1 VYLIFV
7 HEMGH
12 LVAAKQKGIRTS
24 PAVFIPFVGAL
35 ISMKEQPRDAA
46 TEAYLAYGGPLAGLI
61 SFLPAIPLYVWT
73 GEPFWAMVVSLGA
86 T

>member
-1 VYLIFV
+1 
-7 HEMGH
+7 M
-12 LVAAKQKGIRTS
+12 
-24 PAVFIPFVGAL
+24 FIPFVGAL

-86 T
+86 TINLFNLLPV